1 MGQTWY
7 LDLDMQLFIVA
18 PLFIYPLWRW
28 RKFGLAGLI
37 AVGLACQAF
46 VFAVYAIYDLPPTVV
61 FTRL

>member
-7 LDLDMQLFIVA
+7 LDVDMQLFVVS

-28 RKFGLAGLI
+28 KKFGIAGLVF
-37 AVGLACQAF
+37 VGLACQASI
-46 VFAVYAIYDLPPTVV
+46 FAVYAIYDLLPTLF